1 MSNVVKLPVNRPE
14 PSPASDSPPVSTKVE
29 EAAGSP
35 GDAPGTSTS
44 VAPAA
49 ELSASGQLNLLP
61 AGQVAEGEL
70 PGEVVEEHVRVE
82 VVNPASPVAELVRF
96 ATLTII
102 SSGAVLWYLIKS
114 SGGYV
119 LRHPLHVLLNLCMIG
134 VLSLVVV
141 TGSEIHSQMILGK
154 ISDQTVDAVIE
165 GSRFTREFDS
175 EEVNRGSTREF
186 LRVGAPVWTQRESVR
201 AILFNARKSGL
212 GIEDQAVLLAIADI
226 ESGFNPMARA
236 ATTTACGLFQF
247 VKRTG
252 ELFGLSQADC
262 MNPWRNAEAG
272 IAHYLYNFDRRVAPA
287 LANTEGT
294 ERLFRMFELSYYL
307 HHDGP
312 ESRNPSNDVKAT
324 ILGGTHFLFRAYRAL
339 KSESESQQRAPT
351 FTEKFASNF
360 WKTLDSVKTFVTN
373 FSVLRLVSGDESGYL
388 SWISSFL
395 GLGASNVEAQAPREV
410 VIEDSAP

>member
-1 MSNVVKLPVNRPE
+1 MG
-14 PSPASDSPPVSTKVE
+14 
-29 EAAGSP
+29 EA
-35 GDAPGTSTS
+35 
-44 VAPAA
+44 
-49 ELSASGQLNLLP
+49 
-61 AGQVAEGEL
+61 
-70 PGEVVEEHVRVE
+70 VEEHVRVAAVE
-82 VVNPASPVAELVRF
+82 PSEATSPVAELFRF
-96 ATLTII
+96 ATLTLI
-102 SSGAVLWYLIKS
+102 SSGAVLWYLIKG
-114 SGGYV
+114 SGIYA
-119 LRHPLHVLLNLCMIG
+119 LRHPLHVLLNLSMIG
-134 VLSLVVV
+134 VLALVVV

-186 LRVGAPVWTQRESVR
+186 LRVGAPVWAQRESVR
-201 AILFNARKSGL
+201 AILFNARKAGL

-252 ELFGLSQADC
+252 ETFGLSQSDC
-262 MNPWRNAEAG
+262 MNPWLNAEAG
-272 IAHYLYNFDRRVAPA
+272 IAHYIYNFDRRVAPE
-287 LANTEGT
+287 LRSTEGT

-312 ESRNPSNDVKAT
+312 ESRNPNNDVKAT

-360 WKTLDSVKTFVTN
+360 WKTLDSVKSFVTN
-373 FSVLRLVSGDESGYL
+373 FSILGIVSREDSGYL
-388 SWISSFL
+388 TGIASTL
-395 GLGASNVEAQAPREV
+395 GLGASNLEAQTPQETTT
-410 VIEDSAP
+410 EDSAR